1 MTLTEYL
8 NDPANY
14 PEWFLPRF
22 EAIFQERSIFLNLTI
37 QNVITGEATNRTIE
51 TEVKIGPK
59 SVLLSISDKWEVT
72 ILISDQICRHF
83 SGYSIDLRENA
94 IEVSHRG
101 MVHRWSVKGKQLHYK
116 GWTAE
121 KEALC
126 EHCGNLREDR
136 HYIIVKD
143 HRVAGETERML
154 CSCCFEEL
162 QDWLGKDLKI

>member
-72 ILISDQICRHF
+72 ILISDQIHRHTQN
-83 SGYSIDLRENA
+83 YA
-94 IEVSHRG
+94 ISLKKDAVEVSHRG

-121 KEALC
+121 KEAVC
-126 EHCGNLREDR
+126 EHCGGLREDR